1 MPNPEFDFQR
11 PDNPN
16 RIYSTHRVI
25 ASLAFLV
32 NNIAAKTIYTD
43 ISATIVMP
51 EPGIGDDPK
60 YGLDIE
66 SSNTDSDEYIIT
78 VQKLVERLRPRFERF
93 EASLSRGMTKISE
106 KELVQRF
113 EQYRS
118 RATLRARSILK
129 KTNER
134 RFKKK

>member
-60 YGLDIE
+60 YGLDIDGK
-66 SSNTDSDEYIIT
+66 NEYRDR
-78 VQKLVERLRPRFERF
+78 LVRIATGVTRILELAVENKTAQEFKKYEKDVALRLRTRFGR
-93 EASLSRGMTKISE
+93 
-106 KELVQRF
+106 
-113 EQYRS
+113 
-118 RATLRARSILK
+118 K
-129 KTNER
+129 KD
-134 RFKKK
+134 K